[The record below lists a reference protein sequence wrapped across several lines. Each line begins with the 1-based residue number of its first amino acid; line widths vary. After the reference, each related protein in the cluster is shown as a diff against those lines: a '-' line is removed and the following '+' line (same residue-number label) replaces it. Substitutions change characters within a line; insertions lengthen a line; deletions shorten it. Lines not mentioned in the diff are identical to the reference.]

1 LGKKNPLEGQCSTG
15 TGYSERLCALGEI
28 QVLASQSHS
37 WPFLV
42 LGIATFWAGTDL
54 HELHRHP
61 SQPALLS
68 YSDSAVAQ

>member
-42 LGIATFWAGTDL
+42 LGIATF
-54 HELHRHP
+54 
-61 SQPALLS
+61 
-68 YSDSAVAQ
+68 